1 VKASHPRE
9 LRRAKML
16 RELDLSWNQPW
27 PQDASG
33 PSHLASETA
42 SEKMTSRYSC
52 VIY

>member
-1 VKASHPRE
+1 MKASHPRE

-27 PQDASG
+27 PQV
-33 PSHLASETA
+33 LAA
-42 SEKMTSRYSC
+42 LAIWQVKRPVKKMTSRYLC